1 MHFVG
6 RPRCIPNDSSD
17 KSRRCKVQDF
27 QLEFFHHRFSNTL
40 NDTER
45 KMESISDAIA
55 MKYILSVKLQ
65 LVLSKSTHQLIGFL
79 VDIHQAISI
88 FDVSCTKTLKD
99 EATIF
104 GLFCTGIR
112 VHDRGSP
119 EPGTIRHA
127 NFSDFSKLLD
137 NFCRYKII
145 AYNPTAFLSFHRTSR
160 HKFSLR
166 FGARNGFVSM
176 NFLVSRQI
184 RIIRTPISIQTDG
197 YSDKNDSK
205 WERDA

>member
-27 QLEFFHHRFSNTL
+27 QLEFFHHRFSNIL

-104 GLFCTGIR
+104 GLFVPEFASIIVGPPSVERFAMPISAISRSCWTTFVDIKSSRTIR
-112 VHDRGSP
+112 PHFSPFTVH
-119 EPGTIRHA
+119 PGTNSLFDLA
-127 NFSDFSKLLD
+127 QEMYS
-137 NFCRYKII
+137 CR
-145 AYNPTAFLSFHRTSR
+145 
-160 HKFSLR
+160 
-166 FGARNGFVSM
+166 
-176 NFLVSRQI
+176 
-184 RIIRTPISIQTDG
+184 
-197 YSDKNDSK
+197 
-205 WERDA
+205 